1 MDWEMGT
8 KVRIGAT
15 LGLVFIYGLM
25 GLGIHAAGE
34 QPQSQTTLPPAGSP
48 PLFTTIELRFP
59 TQGNVASV
67 EFQTYLYYMEIDD
80 YVSLPSQGRWTPF
93 DETVEQVLLADYQ
106 RLWDTG
112 FLTDLTIEIID
123 DPYPNGVQGRR
134 ALFLM
139 EERERV
145 GIVRFEVS
153 DEYVLAV
160 ID

>member
-8 KVRIGAT
+8 KVQIGAT

-80 YVSLPSQGRWTPF
+80 TSVFHHKVVGLPLMRLSSKCYWLIISGCGTQG
-93 DETVEQVLLADYQ
+93 
-106 RLWDTG
+106 
-112 FLTDLTIEIID
+112 
-123 DPYPNGVQGRR
+123 
-134 ALFLM
+134 
-139 EERERV
+139 
-145 GIVRFEVS
+145 S
-153 DEYVLAV
+153 
-160 ID
+160 